1 MIFDVIVLIITLISA
16 FIAFLRGL
24 IREVLTIFGVVG
36 GLAAAWYAG
45 PILLPY
51 MENWL
56 GVKEGV
62 EPEKLLGVLPYD
74 ILAVILAYGVI
85 FIVVAL
91 VLSIVSHILAE
102 TARAIGLGPVD
113 RTLGVIFGIAR
124 GILLVSIPVM
134 VMQLITSDEQR
145 AEWFKDSKTY
155 FYVDQV
161 SVALLDM
168 VPDSTVEKF
177 KEDAETIKESAGTR
191 EKLQQ
196 MDILKGGAPRE
207 EELPPSESGTEG
219 YTNEFRDEMDQLF
232 ENRPSGQERR
242 PADPADEEPN
252 E

>member
-1 MIFDVIVLIITLISA
+1 MVFDVIVLIITIISA
-16 FIAFLRGL
+16 FISFLRGL

-45 PILLPY
+45 PILLPF
-51 MENWL
+51 MKDWL

-62 EPEKLLGVLPYD
+62 EPEKLMGVLPYD
-74 ILAVILAYGVI
+74 ILAAILAYGLI

-124 GILLVSIPVM
+124 GILLISIPVM

-145 AEWFKDSKTY
+145 EEWFKDSKTY
-155 FYVDQV
+155 FYVDKV

-207 EELPPSESGTEG
+207 EDLPPAEKGNTG
-219 YTNEFRDEMDQLF
+219 YTEEFRDEMDQLF
-232 ENRPSGQERR
+232 ENRPSGQERQ
-242 PADPADEEPN
+242 PAN
-252 E
+252 EAPKQ

>member
-24 IREVLTIFGVVG
+24 IREILTIFGVVG

-45 PILLPY
+45 PILLPF
-51 MENWL
+51 MKDWL

-74 ILAVILAYGVI
+74 ILAAILAYGII

-155 FYVDQV
+155 FYVDKV
-161 SVALLDM
+161 SIALLDM

-177 KEDAETIKESAGTR
+177 KEDAETIKESASTR

-207 EELPPSESGTEG
+207 EELPPAESGAEG
-219 YTNEFRDEMDQLF
+219 YTDEFRDEMDQLF
-232 ENRPSGQERR
+232 ENRPTGQERQR
-242 PADPADEEPN
+242 TDEAPKE
-252 E
+252 

>member
-45 PILLPY
+45 PMLLPY
-51 MENWL
+51 MKDWL

-74 ILAVILAYGVI
+74 ILAVILAYGII

-145 AEWFKDSKTY
+145 EEWFKDSKTY

-177 KEDAETIKESAGTR
+177 KEDAETIKESASTR

-207 EELPPSESGTEG
+207 EELPPAESGTEG

-232 ENRPSGQERR
+232 ESRPTGQERA
-242 PADPADEEPN
+242 PVDPADEEPN

>member
-45 PILLPY
+45 PMLLPY
-51 MENWL
+51 MKDWL

-74 ILAVILAYGVI
+74 ILAVILAYGII

-145 AEWFKDSKTY
+145 EEWFKDSKTY

-177 KEDAETIKESAGTR
+177 KEDAETIKESASTR
-191 EKLQQ
+191 ENYSRWISLKAARRVRKSCRLQKAA
-196 MDILKGGAPRE
+196 LKVTRMNSATKWTSFLKAGQPVRNGPR
-207 EELPPSESGTEG
+207 
-219 YTNEFRDEMDQLF
+219 
-232 ENRPSGQERR
+232 
-242 PADPADEEPN
+242 
-252 E
+252 

>member
-45 PILLPY
+45 PMLLPY
-51 MENWL
+51 MKDWL
-56 GVKEGV
+56 GVKEGA

-74 ILAVILAYGVI
+74 ILAVILAYGII

-145 AEWFKDSKTY
+145 EEWFKDSKTY

-177 KEDAETIKESAGTR
+177 KEDAETIKESASTR

-207 EELPPSESGTEG
+207 EELPPAESGTEG

-232 ENRPSGQERR
+232 ESRPTGQERA
-242 PADPADEEPN
+242 PVDPADEEPN
-252 E
+252 Q

>member
-45 PILLPY
+45 PMLLPY
-51 MENWL
+51 MKDWL

-74 ILAVILAYGVI
+74 ILAVILAYGII

-145 AEWFKDSKTY
+145 EEWFKDSKTY

-177 KEDAETIKESAGTR
+177 KEDAETIKESASTR

-207 EELPPSESGTEG
+207 EELPPAESGTEG

-232 ENRPSGQERR
+232 ESRPTGQERA
-242 PADPADEEPN
+242 PVDPADEEPN
-252 E
+252 Q